1 MADYEVIARRHTYDG
16 QLVQIWSDGA
26 LTVGP
31 ESGNRIVARR
41 MSRMVAWL
49 VAGDVSVFTASEL
62 PGLVKA
68 ARKAVDMHER
78 EPHRVL
84 ERDLRR
90 IMLAYAP
97 NGG

>member
-1 MADYEVIARRHTYDG
+1 MPVRPLARVCALVALVEDG
-16 QLVQIWSDGA
+16 PRL
-26 LTVGP
+26 
-31 ESGNRIVARR
+31 
-41 MSRMVAWL
+41 SRMVAWL